1 MFITLRVVPDFRL
14 DRATQPAL
22 SLTRFAEMMMR
33 EQTGRTTLP
42 RQEVDVHELS
52 RSRFFAV
59 LAVGLLF
66 IWAITDT
73 RGWIGFALLIV
84 GLIVLDMA
92 AIRWGA
98 DSRDGRNWTNG
109 RGLTQGADR
118 AIDQK
123 FVEAEIAR
131 IEHQFRP
138 KG

>member
-1 MFITLRVVPDFRL
+1 M
-14 DRATQPAL
+14 
-22 SLTRFAEMMMR
+22 
-33 EQTGRTTLP
+33 
-42 RQEVDVHELS
+42 HEFS
-52 RSRFFAV
+52 RSRFFIV
-59 LAVGLLF
+59 LAVGLVF

-73 RGWIGFALLIV
+73 GGWGGFALFIV
-84 GLIVLDMA
+84 GLITLDVA
-92 AIRWGA
+92 ALRGGA

-109 RGLTQGADR
+109 RGLTQGTNQ